1 MEITTHESTM
11 QLITKL
17 DYNSRQVAR
26 VLEISTKGA
35 EKKIKQEGSNRFL
48 KKDLEKFKEFIS
60 KLNETAQK

>member
-1 MEITTHESTM
+1 MEVTPHDRTL
-11 QLITKL
+11 QLVTEL

-26 VLEISTKGA
+26 VLGISTKGA

-48 KKDLEKFKEFIS
+48 EKDLEKFKEFIS